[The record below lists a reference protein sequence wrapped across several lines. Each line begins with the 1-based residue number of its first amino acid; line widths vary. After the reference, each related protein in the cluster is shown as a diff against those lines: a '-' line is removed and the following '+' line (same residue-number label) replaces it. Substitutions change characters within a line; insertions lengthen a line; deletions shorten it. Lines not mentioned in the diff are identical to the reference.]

1 MTAQDRVVGKNLQK
15 KRMGKGKQTP
25 AAGSGLHLIFH
36 KLEEINDRINTLD
49 TGINGINKRIDGLD
63 TAINKRINGI
73 MLLTLLSMFF
83 GVTLIFSNHDFGINR
98 ISVMEKITE
107 QVRNGNEL
115 ATSHAVY
122 YNGSLMSLTV
132 AHLGSVKNST
142 LCPGIDVMLLRTA
155 CPRFA
160 LNLGFNTRLRRGRA
174 TLFRFT
180 FRLNNVSL
188 F

>member
-1 MTAQDRVVGKNLQK
+1 
-15 KRMGKGKQTP
+15 MGKGIGTLETRINGL
-25 AAGSGLHLIFH
+25 GSG
-36 KLEEINDRINTLD
+36 INDRIN
-49 TGINGINKRIDGLD
+49 GLD
-63 TAINKRINGI
+63 SRVTSI
-73 MLLTLLSMFF
+73 MRLTLFAMFF
-83 GVTLIFSNHDFGINR
+83 GVTLIFSNHDFSLNQ

-107 QVRNGNEL
+107 QVRNGDEL